1 MFDTTQFIK
10 LLYSTEDSNIKE
22 MLNGISNYVK
32 TEQYIM
38 KNSLLRSD
46 NVLYEAGSKFHYN
59 EDILIEIEYIPSIL
73 DRKTCGSNTIKYK
86 FTKEEWKKYE
96 MFILLMIYNLIS
108 HVGDSSKP
116 EVYYDYDISDD
127 FREKLK
133 HSNNLVK
140 PPHSFKIYA
149 GYQYD
154 ERLKMLNMDWC
165 NLFKW
170 MYKLTTIALDL
181 RSELSEKS
189 LNFNIRNPIYVEDQ
203 DKRVIPVKFFEI
215 TQFTNIFIKNLENY
229 KKTFNENYPPLYIST
244 FIVLDMIVD
253 CINPRKYAI
262 EIIEYL
268 TKHIEIV
275 YDECEIIFTD
285 DVMGY
290 QIINRKDDINDISTR
305 IKKS

>member
-1 MFDTTQFIK
+1 MFDTSQFIK
-10 LLYSTEDSNIKE
+10 LLYSTEADDIKD
-22 MLNGISNYVK
+22 MLKGISNYVK

-59 EDILIEIEYIPSIL
+59 EDVLIEIEYIPSIL

-96 MFILLMIYNLIS
+96 MFILLVIYNLIS

-116 EVYYDYDISDD
+116 EVYYDYDISND
-127 FREKLK
+127 FRDELR

-140 PPHSFKIYA
+140 PPHSIKIYA

-154 ERLKMLNMDWC
+154 ERLKMLNMNWN

-170 MYKLTTIALDL
+170 MNKITAIALDSTYYD
-181 RSELSEKS
+181 RRS
-189 LNFNIRNPIYVEDQ
+189 LNFKLKNPIYVEDQ
-203 DKRVIPVKFFEI
+203 EERVVPVKLYEISNFEELCN
-215 TQFTNIFIKNLENY
+215 QRLEEC
-229 KKTFNENYPPLYIST
+229 KKTLDDKYLPMYVKIFTVI
-244 FIVLDMIVD
+244 DMIID
-253 CINPRKYAI
+253 CINPKAYI
-262 EIIEYL
+262 FDIVNYLIENTEII
-268 TKHIEIV
+268 
-275 YDECEIIFTD
+275 YDDYDITFTD

-290 QIINRKDDINDISTR
+290 QIINRKDDV
-305 IKKS
+305 K